1 MVMIIARPFAR
12 SAVLVALVALAA
24 CDTKPETIVA
34 GPPEQPEPDFGG
46 KPVPQL
52 PPPVKASKTFRC
64 KDNSLVYVDFFAD
77 DKGANVRTEKD
88 GAPTMVSTAEPGG
101 EMASADGTTK
111 LTGDPAAIT
120 VTLPG
125 AGAKSCKS

>member
-1 MVMIIARPFAR
+1 MSISRVSART
-12 SAVLVALVALAA
+12 AVLAALIALAA
-24 CDTKPETIVA
+24 CNNEPETIIA
-34 GPPEQPEPDFGG
+34 GGPEQPEPDFGG

-88 GAPTMVSTAEPGG
+88 GPPTMVSTAEPGA
-101 EMASADGTTK
+101 EMASTDGTTK
-111 LTGDPAAIT
+111 LTGDTAAIT